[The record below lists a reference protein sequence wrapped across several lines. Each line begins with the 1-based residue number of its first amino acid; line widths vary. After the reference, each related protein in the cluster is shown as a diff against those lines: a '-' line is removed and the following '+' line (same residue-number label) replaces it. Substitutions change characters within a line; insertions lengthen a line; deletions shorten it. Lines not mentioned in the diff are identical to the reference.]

1 MDIDFENINNKKL
14 IDIRDS
20 YKYLEKHIPGSINIE
35 ENKILQMPEYYIN
48 RNEEYVLYC
57 DNGYRSMKVS
67 RYLNTKGYKV
77 YNLTGG
83 INLYLKKNS

>member
-1 MDIDFENINNKKL
+1 MDIDFENINGRKL

-35 ENKILQMPEYYIN
+35 ENKVLLMPEYYIN
-48 RNEEYVLYC
+48 RNEEYVIYC

-67 RYLNTKGYKV
+67 NFLNTQGYKV

-83 INLYLKKNS
+83 INLYLKNNS

>member
-1 MDIDFENINNKKL
+1 MDIDFENINGRKL

-35 ENKILQMPEYYIN
+35 ENKILLMPEYYIN
-48 RNEEYVLYC
+48 RNEEYVIYC

-67 RYLNTKGYKV
+67 NFLNTQGYKV
-77 YNLTGG
+77 
-83 INLYLKKNS
+83 

>member
-1 MDIDFENINNKKL
+1 MDIDFENINGRKL

-20 YKYLEKHIPGSINIE
+20 YKYLEKHISGSINIE
-35 ENKILQMPEYYIN
+35 ENKILLMPEYYIN
-48 RNEEYVLYC
+48 RNEEYVIYC

-67 RYLNTKGYKV
+67 NFLNTQGYKV

-83 INLYLKKNS
+83 INLYLKNNS

>member
-1 MDIDFENINNKKL
+1 MDIDFENINGRKL

-35 ENKILQMPEYYIN
+35 ENKILLMPEYYIN
-48 RNEEYVLYC
+48 RNEEYVIYC

-67 RYLNTKGYKV
+67 NFLNTQGYKV

-83 INLYLKKNS
+83 INLYLKNNS